1 VHLPKRDLG
10 NHRTNDDAAEHRSGR
25 PRTLPADVVERIR
38 AARAQGG
45 SWSAI
50 ARDLHADAAPTAQ
63 GGSKWYPATVRYVHE
78 SRTVAVG

>member
-1 VHLPKRDLG
+1 VTVCAYDTPTKL
-10 NHRTNDDAAEHRSGR
+10 GR
-25 PRTLPADVVERIR
+25 PRTLPADVAERIR

-50 ARDLHADAAPTAQ
+50 ARDLHADATPTAQ